1 MSTYNNLAKG
11 LDKSNGELFQRAIQC
26 HAFAASTPDMHPRFT
41 RSTLPDPVAYSDAN
55 LGIDRSTT
63 GYCIYLANSPVLSVC
78 RSQKCVVL
86 SSCEAELVALSA
98 ATCDVIWVRNVL
110 TELGYPP
117 SGPTP
122 VFVDNTAA
130 KQVAENPVSA
140 RHLRHVARRHF
151 FVQDA
156 VAGGLVTVPHVKSEL
171 NLADALTKLLPNVPK
186 FRWAASRLHS
196 WTMAL

>member
-1 MSTYNNLAKG
+1 M
-11 LDKSNGELFQRAIQC
+11 
-26 HAFAASTPDMHPRFT
+26 
-41 RSTLPDPVAYSDAN
+41 
-55 LGIDRSTT
+55 
-63 GYCIYLANSPVLSVC
+63 
-78 RSQKCVVL
+78 L